1 MATLVAGFP
10 ARTTSVA
17 PPLLVWCPPAH
28 PRVLAVAVVV
38 VGGEAAAVVEVA
50 VEASAAR
57 AAHPICRPRP
67 RPLSLTVLTKA
78 NHAWS

>member
-1 MATLVAGFP
+1 
-10 ARTTSVA
+10 
-17 PPLLVWCPPAH
+17 
-28 PRVLAVAVVV
+28 VAVVV